1 MFFNFGKVQ
10 GSVLLIALAMG
21 YIVCYLANKE
31 QKLLR
36 SMGNL
41 IGLFI
46 IIISTLFLIAK
57 YLWILN
63 FPRL

>member
-1 MFFNFGKVQ
+1 MFFNFGRIQ

-36 SMGNL
+36 SLGNL

-46 IIISTLFLIAK
+46 IVISSLLLMAK

-63 FPRL
+63 FPW